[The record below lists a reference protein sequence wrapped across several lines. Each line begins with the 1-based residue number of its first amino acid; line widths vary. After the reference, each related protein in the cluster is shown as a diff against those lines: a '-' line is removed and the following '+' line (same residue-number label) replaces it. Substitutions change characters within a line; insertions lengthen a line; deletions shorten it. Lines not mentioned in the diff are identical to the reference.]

1 MKVSNEVDVLV
12 VGGGTAGFLA
22 AVGAAKNGAKTMIV
36 EQSGTLGG
44 TPVTGLMTIIVTMHD
59 AEGNQM
65 VTGLVDELL
74 DRIKKNG
81 GSMGY
86 TYETQGNMCYA
97 APFDAEV
104 AKYTMIEMVEEYG
117 IEVLFDTVCTD
128 ALVMDGEVKGVVIAN
143 KSGSS
148 LVFARRIIDCTGD
161 GDVAVFAGAMY
172 EIRPRE
178 MRQPITLMF
187 RMGGVDV
194 KKWIAYMKANPD
206 QFNLADGVES
216 LEKPWILNI
225 LKDFK
230 PWKEALA
237 TGRVAGGFALEQVWY
252 HTHGADINKGELT
265 FNMTRTTGYDPTNTR
280 EMSEVHRVLQK
291 QLPVA
296 ESFIRANMPGFEKS
310 YLIDSASILGVR
322 ESRRIIG
329 DYVLTKDDVSSGAI
343 PGTSVALSVCPIDI
357 HEGHGEGRF
366 VWEKTNQR
374 GSRSYGIPY
383 GCLLPKGLENILVA
397 GRCISSTWEAN
408 GSTRMQGSCMATGQA
423 AGIAAALS
431 LKMNVAPR
439 ALDVQ
444 ALREAE
450 KEQNIK
456 L

>member
-1 MKVSNEVDVLV
+1 MKVSSETDVLV

-22 AVGAAKNGAKTMIV
+22 ALGAAKNGAKTMIV
-36 EQSGTLGG
+36 EQCGTLGG
-44 TPVTGLMTIIVTMHD
+44 TPVSGLMTIVVTMHD
-59 AEGNQM
+59 ADGNQM
-65 VTGLVDELL
+65 VTGLFDELL
-74 DRIKKNG
+74 DRIKANG
-81 GSMGY
+81 GSMGF
-86 TYETQGNMCYA
+86 TYETQGNMRYA

-104 AKYTMIEMVEEYG
+104 AKYTMVEMAEEYG
-117 IEVLFDTVCTD
+117 IELLLDTVCTD
-128 ALVMDGEVKGVVIAN
+128 TLVMNGEVKGVVVAN

-148 LVFARRIIDCTGD
+148 VILAKRVVDCTGD
-161 GDVAVFAGAMY
+161 GDVATFAGAQY
-172 EIRPRE
+172 EMRPKE
-178 MRQPITLMF
+178 LRQPITLMF

-194 KKWIAYMKANPD
+194 KKWVDFMKANPD

-230 PWKEALA
+230 PWKEAIA
-237 TGRVAGGFALEQVWY
+237 SGKISGGFALEQVWY

-265 FNMTRTTGYDPTNTR
+265 FNMTRTTGYDPTDTR
-280 EMSEVHRVLQK
+280 QMSEVHRVLQK

-296 ESFIRANMPGFEKS
+296 EAFIRNNMPGFEKA

-329 DYVLTKDDVSSGAI
+329 DYMLTKDDVTSGAI
-343 PGTSVALSVCPIDI
+343 PDTSIALSVCPIDI
-357 HEGHGEGRF
+357 HEGHGEGKF
-366 VWEKTNQR
+366 IWEKTNKR
-374 GSRSYGIPY
+374 GSKAYGIPY

-408 GSTRMQGSCMATGQA
+408 GSTRMQGSCFATGQA

-431 LKMNVAPR
+431 LKNNVTPR
-439 ALDVQ
+439 ALDVN

-450 KEQNIK
+450 KANKIK